1 MILSTA
7 CSFST
12 NSCNTA
18 ADASLAF
25 IYANAAYSFR
35 TLSWVST
42 AVLNLK
48 SSLISGC
55 IELSTSVAFA
65 LHDSISCWSS
75 LLRFTLSIFSIG
87 GRVLISAFTVSNSI
101 CRCLMISCSCPI
113 SGCSCRV
120 VQASTLS
127 SNSFAALLAVS
138 DIFAAEA

>member
-1 MILSTA
+1 MILSVA

-12 NSCNTA
+12 NSCNTT

-25 IYANAAYSFR
+25 VYANAAYSFR

-42 AVLNLK
+42 AVLNSKAL
-48 SSLISGC
+48 LISGC
-55 IELSTSVAFA
+55 IELSTLVAFA
-65 LHDSISCWSS
+65 LHDSISYWSS

-101 CRCLMISCSCPI
+101 CHCLMISCSCPI
-113 SGCSCRV
+113 FGCSCRV

-127 SNSFAALLAVS
+127 SNSFATLLAVS
-138 DIFAAEA
+138 KIFTAEA